1 MNNSH
6 QDFKRI
12 LKMSVKA
19 LFTALIALNLV
30 ACGEDGGS
38 NHSNSS
44 NNSYNMSQEACYN
57 QKYDVGIPGNIYC
70 PYKGQ
75 TINGQVEYF
84 AQIEWHGAIYL
95 DFGLRYNDQCP
106 TGEVPVYEY
115 INGYLRLKSCDYI
128 GDDFFDPTFISGH
141 HNSSSCAGGY
151 AGDRNCIPGF

>member
-1 MNNSH
+1 MTTSN
-6 QDFKRI
+6 QD
-12 LKMSVKA
+12 LKKYVMMGFKA
-19 LFTALIALNLV
+19 LFTAVMALNLV
-30 ACGEDGGS
+30 ACGDDGSSG
-38 NHSNSS
+38 NSS
-44 NNSYNMSQEACYN
+44 NNNNYNMSQEACNN
-57 QKYDVGIPGNIYC
+57 QKYNVGIPGNIYC
-70 PYKGQ
+70 PYQGQ

-115 INGYLRLKSCDYI
+115 VYGQLRLKRCDYI
-128 GDDFFDPTFISGH
+128 GEDFFDPTFISGH